1 MSLPAPALPAEPAA
15 VPASGARLLNV
26 ANVLTVL
33 RMLMVPVLLAFLL
46 AERGSGWRV
55 AAFAVFATAALTDQ
69 VDGILARGLH
79 LVTDFGKIADPIADK
94 ALIGAALLA
103 LSALGELPW
112 WVTGL
117 ILARELGVT
126 ALRFVVIRH
135 AVIAASRGGKLK
147 TLAQN
152 LAIGLYILPLHA
164 SWAGARAGLL
174 AFAVVLTVL
183 TGLDYVARA
192 AAVRRSDRWRVGG

>member
-1 MSLPAPALPAEPAA
+1 MSAPTRAIPAEPAA
-15 VPASGARLLNV
+15 VPTSAAGLVNV
-26 ANVLTVL
+26 ANALTVL
-33 RMLMVPVLLAFLL
+33 RMLMVPVLLICLL
-46 AERGSGWRV
+46 AERGSEWRV
-55 AAFAVFATAALTDQ
+55 AAFGVFAVAALTDQ

-103 LSALGELPW
+103 LSSLGKLPW

-117 ILARELGVT
+117 VLARELGIT

-135 AVIAASRGGKLK
+135 TVIAASRGGKLK
-147 TLAQN
+147 TFAQT
-152 LAIGLYILPLHA
+152 LAIGLYVLPLHGAWA
-164 SWAGARAGLL
+164 SARGWLL

-183 TGLDYVARA
+183 TGLDYLLRA
-192 AAVRRSDRWRVGG
+192 AAARRSGRWGTR